1 MAESVLQDIT
11 LTGATRLAGTI
22 HLPPDKS
29 IAHRAA
35 LFASLSE
42 ENSLIDGYSLAED
55 PQSTLAC
62 LRTLGVEI
70 EVVPSVN
77 HPGTQKVF
85 VHGFGRDRWQNIQ
98 MNRQDVLDCG
108 NSGTT
113 MRLLLGLLG
122 GAGVNVVLDGD
133 ASLRSRPM
141 GRVLEP
147 LSRLG
152 VASKTANGDGKAPI
166 QLLGRD
172 ATRNQHDGHAVSFDL
187 SVASA
192 QVKSALLLAGLFLAE
207 GVKVREPEQSR
218 DHTERLLNLDK
229 DDQGWIRT
237 SSLTPCQAISFT
249 VPKDPSAATFWA
261 VLSAIHSD
269 VEMKAPGVGSNPT
282 RTQIFDVLQKMGAQI
297 TWEAEDTVDAKD
309 LPTQTP
315 VVEPQGSLM
324 MRSLHQGQTLK
335 PMILAGDHIPGVI
348 DEIPALMVAM
358 TFAEGVS
365 EIRDASELRIK
376 ETDRLSAM
384 ASVLEAAGVSYQ
396 EKPDGMVIYGRSD
409 FRPKSFTVDAL
420 HDHRIAMAAAVLA
433 SCVDPDDSP
442 SVIKGGS
449 CASISYPTF
458 YQDLLSLQKP

>member
-1 MAESVLQDIT
+1 MSELAPQDIS
-11 LTGATRLAGTI
+11 LSGAPRLAGTL

-42 ENSLIDGYSLAED
+42 EDSIIDGFSLAED

-62 LRTLGVEI
+62 LRSLGVEI
-70 EVVPSVN
+70 EVEPSGK
-77 HPGTQKVF
+77 HPGTQKIV
-85 VHGFGRDRWQNIQ
+85 VHGFGRDRWQNI
-98 MNRQDVLDCG
+98 RVATQDVLDCG

-147 LSRLG
+147 LASLG
-152 VASKTANGDGKAPI
+152 VNSETANGDGKAPI
-166 QLLGRD
+166 HLLGRD
-172 ATRNQHDGHAVSFDL
+172 VLHAQDEGQATRFDL
-187 SVASA
+187 AVASA
-192 QVKSALLLAGLFLAE
+192 QVKSALLLAGLFLGD
-207 GVKVREPEQSR
+207 GVEVREPEQSR
-218 DHTERLLNLDK
+218 DHTERMLDLDK

-237 SSLTPCQAISFT
+237 SSLTPCQALSFT

-261 VLSAIHSD
+261 VLSAIHPN
-269 VEMKAPGVGSNPT
+269 VEIKAPGVGSNPT
-282 RTQIFDVLQKMGAQI
+282 RVQIFELLQQMGAQI
-297 TWEAEDTVDAKD
+297 TWEEVDMGDSPK
-309 LPTQTP
+309 LTKR
-315 VVEPQGSLM
+315 VEPEGTLLM
-324 MRSLHQGQTLK
+324 QSLHKGQPLK
-335 PMILAGDHIPGVI
+335 PITLSGDQIPGVI

-358 TFAEGVS
+358 AFAEGVS

-376 ETDRLSAM
+376 ETDRIAAM
-384 ASVLEAAGVSYQ
+384 ASVLEAAGVSFQ
-396 EKPDGMVIYGRSD
+396 EKSDGMVIHGRPD
-409 FRPKSFTVDAL
+409 FRPKPFVVDAL

-433 SCVDPDDSP
+433 TCVESKDGL

-449 CASISYPTF
+449 CASISYPRF
-458 YQDLLSLQKP
+458 YRDLLSLQEP

>member
-42 ENSLIDGYSLAED
+42 EDSMIDGYSLAED

-62 LRTLGVEI
+62 LRALGVEI
-70 EVVPSVN
+70 EVEPSALCD
-77 HPGTQKVF
+77 GTQKVL
-85 VHGFGRDRWQNIQ
+85 VRGFGRDRWQNIKI
-98 MNRQDVLDCG
+98 DEEEVLDCG

-172 ATRNQHDGHAVSFDL
+172 ATRTQQDDHAVIFDL

-192 QVKSALLLAGLFLAE
+192 QVKSALLLAGLFLSE
-207 GVKVREPEQSR
+207 GVEVREPEQSR
-218 DHTERLLNLDK
+218 DHTERLLDLDK

-261 VLSAIHSD
+261 VLSAIRGNI
-269 VEMKAPGVGSNPT
+269 EINAPGVGCNPT
-282 RTQIFDVLQKMGAQI
+282 RIQIFEVLQQMGAHI
-297 TWEAEDTVDAKD
+297 TWETEHAVD
-309 LPTQTP
+309 LPMQAP
-315 VVEPQGSLM
+315 EVEPQGSLM
-324 MRSLHQGQTLK
+324 MRSLQQGQTLK
-335 PMILAGDHIPGVI
+335 PITLAGDQIPGVI

-358 TFAEGVS
+358 AFAEGVS

-409 FRPKSFTVDAL
+409 FRPKPFTVDAL

>member
-1 MAESVLQDIT
+1 M
-11 LTGATRLAGTI
+11 
-22 HLPPDKS
+22 
-29 IAHRAA
+29 
-35 LFASLSE
+35 
-42 ENSLIDGYSLAED
+42 IDGYSLAED

-62 LRTLGVEI
+62 LRALGVEI
-70 EVVPSVN
+70 EVEPSALCD
-77 HPGTQKVF
+77 GTQKVI
-85 VHGFGRDRWQNIQ
+85 VRGFGRDRWQNIKI
-98 MNRQDVLDCG
+98 DEEEVLDCG

-172 ATRNQHDGHAVSFDL
+172 TTRTQQDDHAVSFDL

-192 QVKSALLLAGLFLAE
+192 QVKSALLLAGLFLSE
-207 GVKVREPEQSR
+207 GVEVREPEQSR
-218 DHTERLLNLDK
+218 DHTERLLDLDK

-261 VLSAIHSD
+261 VLSAIHGN
-269 VEMKAPGVGSNPT
+269 VEIKAPGVGCNPT
-282 RTQIFDVLQKMGAQI
+282 RIQIFEVLQQMGAHI
-297 TWEAEDTVDAKD
+297 TWETEEAED
-309 LPTQTP
+309 LPMQAP
-315 VVEPQGSLM
+315 EVEPQGSLM
-324 MRSLHQGQTLK
+324 MRSLQQGQTLK
-335 PMILAGDHIPGVI
+335 PITLAGDQIPGVI

-358 TFAEGVS
+358 AFAEGVS

-409 FRPKSFTVDAL
+409 FRPKPFTVDAL

-433 SCVDPDDSP
+433 SCVDPNDSP
-442 SVIKGGS
+442 SIIKGGS

>member
-42 ENSLIDGYSLAED
+42 EDSMIDGYSLAED

-62 LRTLGVEI
+62 LRALGVEI
-70 EVVPSVN
+70 EVEPSVN

-85 VHGFGRDRWQNIQ
+85 VHGFGRDRWQNIKI
-98 MNRQDVLDCG
+98 DEEEVLDCG

-172 ATRNQHDGHAVSFDL
+172 ATRTQQDDHAVSFDL

-192 QVKSALLLAGLFLAE
+192 QVKSALLLAGLFLSE
-207 GVKVREPEQSR
+207 GVEVREPEQSR
-218 DHTERLLNLDK
+218 DHTERLLDLDK

-261 VLSAIHSD
+261 VLSAIHGN
-269 VEMKAPGVGSNPT
+269 VEINAPGVGCNPT
-282 RTQIFDVLQKMGAQI
+282 RIQIFEVLQQMGAHI
-297 TWEAEDTVDAKD
+297 TWETEHAVD
-309 LPTQTP
+309 LPMQAP
-315 VVEPQGSLM
+315 EVEPQGSLM
-324 MRSLHQGQTLK
+324 MRSLQQGQTLK
-335 PMILAGDHIPGVI
+335 PITLAGDQIPGVI

-358 TFAEGVS
+358 AFAEGVS

-409 FRPKSFTVDAL
+409 FRPKPFTVDAL

-458 YQDLLSLQKP
+458 YQDLFSLQKP

>member
-42 ENSLIDGYSLAED
+42 EDSMIDGYSLAED

-62 LRTLGVEI
+62 LRALGVEI
-70 EVVPSVN
+70 EVEPSVN

-172 ATRNQHDGHAVSFDL
+172 ATRTQQDDHAVSFDL

-192 QVKSALLLAGLFLAE
+192 QVKSALLLAGLFLSE
-207 GVKVREPEQSR
+207 GVEVREPEQSR
-218 DHTERLLNLDK
+218 DHTERLLDLDK

-261 VLSAIHSD
+261 VLSAIHGN
-269 VEMKAPGVGSNPT
+269 VEINAPGVGCNPT
-282 RTQIFDVLQKMGAQI
+282 RIQIFEVLQQMGAHI
-297 TWEAEDTVDAKD
+297 TWETEHAVD
-309 LPTQTP
+309 LPMQAP
-315 VVEPQGSLM
+315 EVEPQGSLM
-324 MRSLHQGQTLK
+324 MRSLQQGQTLK
-335 PMILAGDHIPGVI
+335 PITLAGDQIPGVI

-358 TFAEGVS
+358 AFAEGVS
-365 EIRDASELRIK
+365 VIRDASELRIK

-409 FRPKSFTVDAL
+409 FRPKPFTVDAL

>member
-1 MAESVLQDIT
+1 MSEPNPQDIT
-11 LTGATRLAGTI
+11 LAGATRLTGTI

-35 LFASLSE
+35 LFATLSE
-42 ENSLIDGYSLAED
+42 EDSMIDGYSLAED

-62 LRTLGVEI
+62 LRALGVEI
-70 EVVPSVN
+70 EVEPSALCD
-77 HPGTQKVF
+77 GTQKVI
-85 VHGFGRDRWQNIQ
+85 VRGFGRDRWQNIKIDEE
-98 MNRQDVLDCG
+98 DVLDCG

-172 ATRNQHDGHAVSFDL
+172 TTRTQQDDHAVSFDL

-192 QVKSALLLAGLFLAE
+192 QVKSALLLAGLFLSE
-207 GVKVREPEQSR
+207 GVEVREPEQSR
-218 DHTERLLNLDK
+218 DHTERLLDLDK

-261 VLSAIHSD
+261 VLSVIHGN
-269 VEMKAPGVGSNPT
+269 VEMKAPGVGCNPT
-282 RTQIFDVLQKMGAQI
+282 RIQIFEVLQQMGADI
-297 TWEAEDTVDAKD
+297 AWEAEETEHAED
-309 LPTQTP
+309 LPMQAP
-315 VVEPQGSLM
+315 EVEPQGSLM
-324 MRSLHQGQTLK
+324 MRSLQQGQTLK
-335 PMILAGDHIPGVI
+335 PITLAGDQIPGVI

-358 TFAEGVS
+358 AFAEGAS

-409 FRPKSFTVDAL
+409 FRPKPFTVDAL

-433 SCVDPDDSP
+433 SCVDPNDSP
-442 SVIKGGS
+442 SIIKGGS